1 MPPVVRGQK
10 DALSTVNAVA
20 NGKQQRSIL
29 TYGKI
34 SKAQAASPILGK
46 RKVAEDA
53 EGIGCDPRSKRRK
66 AESVKEYRPQDEDLV
81 DPNAI
86 SEPSRPFVNDTP
98 PRKSSQAEPCQ
109 SSLPSQAFKPTPNRK
124 VLGAAVAETPTKGAR
139 SILESFSIQSSPPS
153 TRSSSPTQP
162 RLSSP
167 PTSPSSFRSS
177 SPVCSDC
184 EDLPEALQDL
194 IRLHSSFLSALSL
207 HYAHHGVFTPVD
219 LRVLNVSIERIWR
232 KRRVHN
238 DDIQKILGLTHIPR
252 SSGQKLRG
260 ACSLRLLDYG
270 YGRICVELAEDL
282 EKRVLHK
289 RPFDE
294 ESCQSEFHGL
304 LERRWNRYAGKESIS
319 NSAEEFLAD
328 LPTLPINPCDSLSR
342 LTPLLAKGQGR
353 LEDLK
358 SSAVQAQK
366 SLSFSDSTIS
376 AKGAPNT
383 GARLTNSRN
392 KSLLSRIRAKEL
404 VQSTLPPPPTAA
416 TVAKKSALRRIED
429 ITPVLEML
437 TSSSN
442 GESCKVESRISKP
455 QQQAQSKS
463 FTMPTI
469 VQNLQMSLRNP
480 ISKEEAVTS
489 VRTLS
494 ELCPEWIGLNV
505 LGKCVSVTVRK
516 SEAVGKEEIGRR
528 VRELLQ
534 SL

>member
-1 MPPVVRGQK
+1 MPPVARGQK
-10 DALSTVNAVA
+10 DALPTVNAVA

-34 SKAQAASPILGK
+34 SKAQAASPVLGK

-66 AESVKEYRPQDEDLV
+66 AEPVKEFRPQDGDLV
-81 DPNAI
+81 NLNAI
-86 SEPSRPFVNDTP
+86 SEPSQPFVNDTR
-98 PRKSSQAEPCQ
+98 PRKPCQAEPCQ
-109 SSLPSQAFKPTPNRK
+109 SSLPSQAFKPIPNRK
-124 VLGAAVAETPTKGAR
+124 ILGAAVAETPAKSAR

-167 PTSPSSFRSS
+167 PTSPSSTRSS
-177 SPVCSDC
+177 SPICSTRD
-184 EDLPEALQDL
+184 DLPEALQDL

-232 KRRVHN
+232 KRRVNN

-270 YGRICVELAEDL
+270 CGRICVEIAEDL
-282 EKRVLHK
+282 GKRGLHK

-294 ESCQSEFHGL
+294 ESCQSDFHGL
-304 LERRWNRYAGKESIS
+304 LERRWNRYIGKKPRS

-328 LPTLPINPCDSLSR
+328 LPVLPIKPCGSLSK

-366 SLSFSDSTIS
+366 SLSFPD
-376 AKGAPNT
+376 
-383 GARLTNSRN
+383 NSRN

-416 TVAKKSALRRIED
+416 AVAKKSALRRIED
-429 ITPVLEML
+429 IAPVLEML

-442 GESCKVESRISKP
+442 GESCKVESRVSKP
-455 QQQAQSKS
+455 QQQVQSRS

-469 VQNLQMSLRNP
+469 VQNLQTSLRNP

-489 VRTLS
+489 VRMLS
-494 ELCPEWIGLNV
+494 DLCPEWIGLNV
-505 LGKCVSVTVRK
+505 LGKCISVTVRK
-516 SEAVGKEEIGRR
+516 SEAVGKEELGRR
-528 VRELLQ
+528 VRETLQ